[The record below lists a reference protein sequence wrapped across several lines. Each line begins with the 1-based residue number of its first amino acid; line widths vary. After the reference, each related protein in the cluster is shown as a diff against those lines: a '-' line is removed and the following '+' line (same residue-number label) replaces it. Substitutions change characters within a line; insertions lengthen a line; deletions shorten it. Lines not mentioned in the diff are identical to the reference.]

1 MDFILQP
8 AWQMTIGIANLPNQ
22 KHRKVAK
29 RGERFNLLIVG
40 ASRRDALLSSPRPP
54 AS

>member
-1 MDFILQP
+1 
-8 AWQMTIGIANLPNQ
+8 MTIGIANLPNQ

-40 ASRRDALLSSPRPP
+40 ASRGLPLLARARAREP